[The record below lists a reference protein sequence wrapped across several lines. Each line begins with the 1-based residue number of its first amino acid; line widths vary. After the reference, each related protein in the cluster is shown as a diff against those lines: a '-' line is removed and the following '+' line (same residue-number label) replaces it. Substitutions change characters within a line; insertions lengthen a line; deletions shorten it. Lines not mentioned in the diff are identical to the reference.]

1 MTLEDKTL
9 LRFAMRHLSKA
20 QRSINEFNFKVA
32 KDELDI
38 GYGQIQKLSIV
49 VKMNGEDTDN
59 ED

>member
-9 LRFAMRHLSKA
+9 LRFAMGHLAKA
-20 QRSINEFNFKVA
+20 QRALITYDFKLA
-32 KDELDI
+32 KNELDI

>member
-9 LRFAMRHLSKA
+9 LRFAMRHLAKA
-20 QRSINEFNFKVA
+20 QRAFITYDFKIA

-38 GYGQIQKLSIV
+38 GYGQMQKLAIV
-49 VKMNGEDTDN
+49 IKMNELKDED